1 MMDEGD
7 ILTVVRRLS
16 RRHSSGGQ
24 VIERAAVIA
33 EGVDSGAIL
42 AWIADHDGKP
52 EVRPPAKSGGG
63 GLHRARLAGDEG
75 MPSGAPRRYVLPASA
90 LADVSADHPTA
101 RPPRA

>member
-16 RRHSSGGQ
+16 RRHPSGGQ

-52 EVRPPAKSGGG
+52 EVRTPAKRGG

-75 MPSGAPRRYVLPASA
+75 MGSGAPRRYVLPAGA
-90 LADVSADHPTA
+90 LADGSAGQA
-101 RPPRA
+101 VAPPRA